1 MTAKKEMNPNKAA
14 RIAGFLFLFMTVAA
28 GFSLMY
34 VPSSL
39 IVPGDA
45 TATANNIMAS
55 ESLFRSGIV
64 GQLLILFADL
74 GVAILLYV
82 LLKPVSKT
90 LSLVA
95 AVSRLIMTAM
105 RGINLVNHF
114 IVLLLL
120 SGAGYLAVFETDQ
133 LNALAVLFLNAFDDG
148 FLIDLVF
155 FGLHLLV
162 LGYLIFKSGYLPRIL
177 GVLVII
183 AGFGYLLDS
192 FAKFLFPNLG
202 LEISLLTGWG
212 ELLLALWLLI
222 KGVNIEQWKKHA
234 LDPA

>member
-1 MTAKKEMNPNKAA
+1 M
-14 RIAGFLFLFMTVAA
+14 
-28 GFSLMY
+28 
-34 VPSSL
+34 
-39 IVPGDA
+39 
-45 TATANNIMAS
+45 
-55 ESLFRSGIV
+55 
-64 GQLLILFADL
+64 
-74 GVAILLYV
+74 
-82 LLKPVSKT
+82 
-90 LSLVA
+90 
-95 AVSRLIMTAM
+95 
-105 RGINLVNHF
+105 
-114 IVLLLL
+114 LLL